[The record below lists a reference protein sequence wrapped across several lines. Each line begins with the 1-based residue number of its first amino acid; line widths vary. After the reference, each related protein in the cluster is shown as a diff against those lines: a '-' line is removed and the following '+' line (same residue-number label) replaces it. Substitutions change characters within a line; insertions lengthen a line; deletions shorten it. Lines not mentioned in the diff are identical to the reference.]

1 MELTVD
7 QKSISGNIYTVTEKT
22 QQTYIWSNCTGQI
35 LYQPATKLLAKG
47 SRPEAA
53 FLVRQNVTLP
63 VWGLNFQPNK
73 TGFIPRSDLTK
84 KSTSRLRPSSA
95 IGTCLF
101 WFTDLRALLLVPPSS
116 VLQSLELCYRP
127 LLFAVSPSRAL
138 LLVTDVLFFRIPSSA
153 IGPFLFCVTESRA
166 LL

>member
-35 LYQPATKLLAKG
+35 LYQPAMKLLAKG

-84 KSTSRLRPSSA
+84 KAPPGS
-95 IGTCLF
+95 GQ
-101 WFTDLRALLLVPPSS
+101 ALLVVPAFSDLQIFELCYWSLTLLCYRFPGIPFDHCCY
-116 VLQSLELCYRP
+116 VLQSPEHCYWPPTILCYK
-127 LLFAVSPSRAL
+127 
-138 LLVTDVLFFRIPSSA
+138 VLG
-153 IGPFLFCVTESRA
+153 IGFGHCCSVF
-166 LL
+166 